1 MRQIRRKPS
10 LRNRASLGAGRV
22 EWLER
27 RCLLATI
34 TVNTT
39 TDTGS
44 NATLSLRQAIEISNG
59 TLTPTGAQVALVVGA
74 VGSSN
79 TIDFNIPQADPGFNP
94 VTGVWTIH
102 PASNLP
108 PINTNSAIIDGY
120 TQPGASK
127 NTLAQADNAVI
138 KIAIDGTGLG
148 AIDGLAIN
156 TSFSKVSGLDIENFG
171 FAGIAILTGDV
182 QVAGCFIG
190 TGPTGEVAA
199 PNARGISINGSSNTI
214 GGTTLGDRN
223 VISGNSGAGAGEG
236 IDIEQSLSFPYQ
248 ANTIEL
254 NFIGI
259 DAAGT
264 SALGNSGAGVLDDGS
279 GTTYGDS
286 SSTTGNV
293 IAGNGGGG
301 IKATGSISVQGN
313 DIGTNARGTAAL
325 GNGPAGAGIDDT
337 AFPATQAINTL
348 IVGNIVSG
356 NKQDG
361 IVIGGGSQTNSVY
374 TIKNNQVGTDVTGNV
389 ALPNTGVGILLEAT
403 VETSVEDN
411 QVSANTGAG
420 IELTGFGPTLSA
432 SQISGNKIGT
442 DFAGTGNL
450 GNGGAGVV
458 FTNVIAGLIGRT
470 ATSLPSL
477 NIIAFNGGDGV
488 DLIGGNENTV
498 GQNSIFSNAGKGI
511 SLTNNANNNIP
522 PPTVTF
528 TPTGGGFGT
537 LKATY
542 TGGPPNQNITVEL
555 FSNPTVPAPGHEQ
568 GKTFVDSIVVTTDGS
583 GNGSTSVNEPD
594 FIYTATGTDSNGTS
608 QFSTPANPGQQA
620 TTTTVTSSLN
630 PSTFGQSVTF
640 KAVVAA
646 VGSQVVPT
654 GSVVFTVD
662 GVSTPSIPLQ
672 DVGGVIEAT
681 FTNSALPVGTYPV
694 SAAYGG
700 SASLAPSGATL
711 PTQTVNKVS
720 TSTLVTSTLNPST
733 TGQAV
738 TFIANVL
745 GSSLVV
751 FPTGTVVFTIDGQA
765 EPPVPLTLVGE
776 TGQAEFT
783 TSTLTAGAHSVSAA
797 YGGNAV
803 FAGSAGTLPTQTVNA
818 PIVTPTLSSVAS
830 SANPSTFGQSVTF
843 TASVFAIVPQPTKSV
858 KAALEVS
865 GGTVTFT
872 IDGKAAAVVPIS
884 LGAGFGV
891 AEFTTSTLSSGAHSV
906 SAEYSGN
913 AEFGPSSASLPT
925 QTVVAAASSVVL
937 TASPNP
943 SSSGDA
949 VDLTATVTSATGGA
963 VGGSVAFVEGTT
975 ILGFAQVGAGG
986 RATLALSSLPV
997 GSSAI
1002 AAVYSGDAGHSRAAS
1017 NKVVQV
1023 VEPASTVAPTV
1034 LALRRYGFH
1043 AQPTILSL
1051 AFSAA
1056 LEAISAQNVNNYHI
1070 ALLNRF
1076 GRPVRG
1082 HTIRIRE
1089 AIYNPST
1096 FSVTLVPAQRLD
1108 IHYRYQLTVNGTTS
1122 TGVRGISGLL
1132 IDGAGTGRPGSDYTA
1147 VIDRSTLA
1155 GPVPRVSSKPEAASV
1170 ATKSTSAALDRLAL
1184 SGELATMASKRRGW

>member
-1 MRQIRRKPS
+1 MIKSRRVSKIRVR
-10 LRNRASLGAGRV
+10 RVAQVGR
-22 EWLER
+22 LER
-27 RCLLATI
+27 LEARRLLATI

-39 TDTGS
+39 ADNNPTL
-44 NATLSLRQAIEISNG
+44 TLSLRQAIEVSNG
-59 TLTPTGAQVALVVGA
+59 SLAVGSLTPQQQAQVVGA

-79 TIDFNIPQADPGFNP
+79 TIDFNIPQADPGFNAT
-94 VTGVWTIH
+94 TGVWTIQ

-108 PINTNSAIIDGY
+108 PINTNVAIIDGY

-127 NTLAQADNAVI
+127 NTLPQADNAVI

-156 TSFSKVSGLDIENFG
+156 TGFSKVSGLDIENFG

-236 IDIEQSLSFPYQ
+236 IDIEQAPSFPYQ

-264 SALGNSGAGVLDDGS
+264 SALGNSGAGVLDDGTATS
-279 GTTYGDS
+279 YGDS

-325 GNGPAGAGIDDT
+325 GNGPVGAGIDDT

-403 VETSVEDN
+403 VETLVEDN

-420 IELTGFGPTLSA
+420 IDLTGSGPTLSA

-442 DFAGTGNL
+442 DSAGTGNL

-470 ATSLPSL
+470 PASLPSL

-542 TGGPPNQNITVEL
+542 TGGPPNQDIFVEL

-568 GKTFVDSIVVTTDGS
+568 GKTFVDSILVMTDGS
-583 GNGSTSVNEPD
+583 GNGSTSVNEPV
-594 FIYTATGTDSNGTS
+594 FIYTATGTGTDGTS

-640 KAVVAA
+640 KAVVTPFEAT
-646 VGSQVVPT
+646 PT
-654 GSVVFTVD
+654 GTVIFTID
-662 GVSTPSIPLQ
+662 GVSTPPIGAPGRRRRRRGHIQQLDAPRRRTFGVGSLQ
-672 DVGGVIEAT
+672 RQRDPGSQRRDAADPDREPRDPARHGHRGV
-681 FTNSALPVGTYPV
+681 
-694 SAAYGG
+694 
-700 SASLAPSGATL
+700 
-711 PTQTVNKVS
+711 
-720 TSTLVTSTLNPST
+720 
-733 TGQAV
+733 
-738 TFIANVL
+738 
-745 GSSLVV
+745 VV
-751 FPTGTVVFTIDGQA
+751 A
-765 EPPVPLTLVGE
+765 EPVHVR
-776 TGQAEFT
+776 TGRDVQGDRHRTRNADRT
-783 TSTLTAGAHSVSAA
+783 DRIRGLHDRWRGLAGAPAA
-797 YGGNAV
+797 GRRRRRRGDLHPAV
-803 FAGSAGTLPTQTVNA
+803 
-818 PIVTPTLSSVAS
+818 
-830 SANPSTFGQSVTF
+830 
-843 TASVFAIVPQPTKSV
+843 
-858 KAALEVS
+858 ALR
-865 GGTVTFT
+865 
-872 IDGKAAAVVPIS
+872 
-884 LGAGFGV
+884 
-891 AEFTTSTLSSGAHSV
+891 
-906 SAEYSGN
+906 
-913 AEFGPSSASLPT
+913 
-925 QTVVAAASSVVL
+925 
-937 TASPNP
+937 
-943 SSSGDA
+943 
-949 VDLTATVTSATGGA
+949 GGA
-963 VGGSVAFVEGTT
+963 
-975 ILGFAQVGAGG
+975 
-986 RATLALSSLPV
+986 
-997 GSSAI
+997 
-1002 AAVYSGDAGHSRAAS
+1002 
-1017 NKVVQV
+1017 
-1023 VEPASTVAPTV
+1023 
-1034 LALRRYGFH
+1034 
-1043 AQPTILSL
+1043 
-1051 AFSAA
+1051 
-1056 LEAISAQNVNNYHI
+1056 
-1070 ALLNRF
+1070 
-1076 GRPVRG
+1076 
-1082 HTIRIRE
+1082 
-1089 AIYNPST
+1089 
-1096 FSVTLVPAQRLD
+1096 
-1108 IHYRYQLTVNGTTS
+1108 
-1122 TGVRGISGLL
+1122 
-1132 IDGAGTGRPGSDYTA
+1132 
-1147 VIDRSTLA
+1147 
-1155 GPVPRVSSKPEAASV
+1155 
-1170 ATKSTSAALDRLAL
+1170 
-1184 SGELATMASKRRGW
+1184 